1 MNPVL
6 PTMSIALAALLGA
19 CAQTP
24 SAPDTQMAALD
35 CGAIEAQIDAAAQ
48 QQRAAAQRQHD
59 AWKAVVPFA
68 VVPFAVVARYGQGRA
83 AASESQQRLDALQ
96 QQAALRGCAIPT
108 H

>member
-1 MNPVL
+1 MKPIL
-6 PTMSIALAALLGA
+6 ATTCLLLAAALAA

-24 SAPDTQMAALD
+24 GAPTSVQTAALD
-35 CGAIEAQIDAAAQ
+35 CSAIEAQIDSAAQ
-48 QQRAAAQRQHD
+48 QQRAAEQQQHD

-68 VVPFAVVARYGQGRA
+68 VLARYGQGKSA
-83 AASESQQRLDALQ
+83 AAESQQRLDVLQ

>member
-1 MNPVL
+1 MNRIVPSITLVL
-6 PTMSIALAALLGA
+6 AGALTA

-24 SAPDTQMAALD
+24 TAPAIHTAALD
-35 CGAIEAQIDAAAQ
+35 CAAIEAQIDMAAQ
-48 QQRAAAQRQHD
+48 QQRAAAQQQHD

-68 VVPFAVVARYGQGRA
+68 VMARYGQGKA
-83 AASESQQRLDALQ
+83 AASESQQRLDELQ

>member
-35 CGAIEAQIDAAAQ
+35 CEAIEAQIDAAAR

-59 AWKAVVPFA
+59 AWKA

-96 QQAALRGCAIPT
+96 QQAALRGCAIPA